1 MCARG
6 RVRIDCFNG
15 DTYIPVDGAKVKVV
29 QRTETNPTEVD
40 LVTDS
45 SGQTIEVDLQAPP
58 LEYSQ
63 EPSDNIPYSTCDI
76 SVERDGFKPFIV
88 RGCQIFPDRVALQ
101 KCALSETSGELVTRA
116 TRQNVVDIQPNTLV
130 GNFPPKIP
138 EEEVKPLPPPTSGVV
153 LPEPVVPEFV
163 VVHQGRP
170 DDSSAPNYTVRYQ
183 EYIKNV
189 ASCEIFSTWPETT
202 IRANLYCIISFTL
215 NRIYTE
221 WYRGKGKNFDIT
233 SSTAF
238 DQAFNYGRN
247 IYDNIGRI
255 ADEIFSTYIQRS
267 GQEQPLFAQYC
278 DGKNVS
284 CPGWLT
290 QWGSKYLGDQ
300 GKTPYEILTTFYGS
314 DINLVRAKKVA
325 GIPQSYPGYT
335 LTVGSSGEPVR
346 FAQKYLNRISNNY
359 PLIPKIPED
368 GVYGPKMQEAVKV
381 FQGVFN
387 LPKSGNIDYATWYK
401 ISDVYVGVSKLAE
414 LRGSCG
420 FRGSRERV
428 FIPPLMCDMHDD
440 PNIPRIY
447 Y

>member
-1 MCARG
+1 MCAKG
-6 RVRIDCFNG
+6 RVRIECYNG
-15 DTYIPVDGAKVKVV
+15 DTYIPIDNAKVKI
-29 QRTETNPTEVD
+29 TKNSDTNPEEVEI
-40 LVTDS
+40 LTDS
-45 SGQTIEVDLQAPP
+45 SGRTIEVDLETPP

-63 EPSDNIPYSTCDI
+63 EPSDNIPYSLCDI
-76 SVERDGFKPFIV
+76 SVERDGFLPFV
-88 RGCQIFPDRVALQ
+88 VKGCQVFPDRVALQ
-101 KCALSETSGELVTRA
+101 QCNMEENTGELVTRLNRA
-116 TRQNVVDIQPNTLV
+116 IIISIQPNTLV

-138 EEEVKPLPPPTSGVV
+138 EAETKPLPPPTSGVV

-163 VVHQGRP
+163 IVHQGRP
-170 DDSSAPNYTVRYQ
+170 DDNTAPNYTVRYSD
-183 EYIKNV
+183 YIKNV

-247 IYDNIGRI
+247 IYDNISRI
-255 ADEIFSTYIQRS
+255 VDEIFSTYIRRD

-300 GKTPYEILTTFYGS
+300 GRTPYEILTTFYGS
-314 DINLVRAKKVA
+314 NINLVRAKKVE

-346 FAQKYLNRISNNY
+346 LAQKYLNRISNNY
-359 PLIPKIPED
+359 PLIPKVAED
-368 GVYGPKMQEAVKV
+368 GVYGPSTQEAVRV

-387 LPKSGNIDYATWYK
+387 LPKTGNIDYATWYK
-401 ISDVYVGVSKLAE
+401 ISDVYVGVTKIAE
-414 LRGSCG
+414 LRGSM
-420 FRGSRERV
+420 RSSEENRV
-428 FIPPLMCDMHDD
+428 FFPPLMHDMYDD
-440 PNIPRIY
+440 PRVPRVY